1 MKKICS
7 LIVAMLLV
15 VCGLCSP
22 AIALT
27 GNQIANVNLMHDSTG
42 ITTESCSPDKG
53 SIKRLDA
60 PAAASVDPAAAADLN
75 EALNVP
81 GGNLTFESNEGE
93 GVFFSWLVEED
104 YAKAGNSGIDGVVG
118 YGVTQSTVSTIA
130 NFNED
135 QGVRFRYKVSC
146 ENAEYTDWFAVFI
159 DNNPYMV
166 WYGEIDW
173 DTCTIP
179 IPAGEHELAWC
190 YSKDTQNSEGEDI
203 AYLDDVEIVDAPPYE
218 LEHSAELDEALNIDG
233 GAIEFMTV
241 AEVANGYFPWEAVN
255 GYAKSTNEG
264 IDSATNYIPPST
276 SLMSITINANEGDV
290 LRFSYRVSSEARMD
304 RLCVYVDDERI
315 LKESGEIDWT
325 VCNYGLSAGTH
336 EIRWEYAKD
345 YSNSDFEDAAFIDDV
360 YVGTPEPVSGVEIQ
374 PTASVPG
381 YRTTQLE
388 WNVLPD
394 NAYNRNVTF
403 SSSDETIA
411 TVDEN
416 GRVTGI
422 TQGQAIITVT
432 TEEGGYQA
440 NCTVTVTED
449 VPPVDIYGF
458 MDVRYV
464 DEEGY
469 FNEPCQWCS
478 FKDTNPEEVTYYG
491 GPIEDLSYRVSC
503 ATYVDGIV
511 YGYDAAGRFFKLDF
525 EALNY
530 GGEVVVEY
538 FDCNVTGDESFNPSE
553 MAYDYTT
560 GKMYIINRLN
570 VLWEIDMET
579 GDVDLDSY
587 RIINGQIPDA
597 DELYITANAFAID
610 LEGNAYI
617 MLGGFGD
624 SWGGNGC
631 SRLARLNLETGEFTV
646 IGQTTAFSFQYQS
659 MCFDLETGVLYW
671 SQFATIYNE
680 PMDFYIVDTETAE
693 LEHMGKITEYGADIL
708 GMFIPYDADEPNP
721 PTPTPIITDEPE
733 TPTPIVTD
741 EPETPTPI
749 VTDEPVTDEPVTD
762 EPIVTDAPIEPTP
775 VPTDAPNPPTTGA
788 IAFVGIGIAAIAAG
802 SAVTIVRKKGED

>member
-15 VCGLCSP
+15 ICGLCSP

-27 GNQIANVNLMHDSTG
+27 GNQIANVNMMHDSTG
-42 ITTESCSPDKG
+42 IKSESCSPDKG
-53 SIKRLDA
+53 SIKFLDA

-81 GGNLTFESNEGE
+81 GGNLTFESYDDGE
-93 GVFFSWLVEED
+93 VFFSWLVDGD
-104 YAKAGNSGIDGVVG
+104 YAKAGNSGIDGG
-118 YGVTQSTVSTIA
+118 GQFGVTQSTVYTTV
-130 NFNED
+130 NFDEG

-146 ENAEYTDWFAVFI
+146 ESAENTDWLAVFI
-159 DNNPYMV
+159 DSYPIEV
-166 WYGEIDW
+166 WCGELGW
-173 DTCTIP
+173 DTCTVP
-179 IPAGEHELAWC
+179 VPAGEHEISWC
-190 YSKDTQNSEGEDI
+190 YNKDTQNSEGEDI
-203 AYLDDVEIVDAPPYE
+203 AYLDDIELVDVAHYD
-218 LEHSAELDEALNIDG
+218 LEHSAELDAALNIDG

-241 AEVANGYFPWEAVN
+241 AEVANGYFPWEAVE

-264 IDSATNYIPPST
+264 VDSDPT
-276 SLMSITINANEGDV
+276 SISMMCTTLNSNEGDV
-290 LRFSYRVSSEARMD
+290 LRFSYRVSSEERGD
-304 RLCVYVDDERI
+304 KLCVYIDDERI
-315 LKESGEIDWT
+315 LNVSGEIDWT
-325 VCNYGLSAGTH
+325 VFNYALTAGTH
-336 EIRWEYAKD
+336 EIRWEYDKD
-345 YSNSDFEDAAFIDDV
+345 YSKSRYEDAAFIDNV

-381 YRTTQLE
+381 YRTIQLE

-394 NAYNRNVTF
+394 TAYNRNVTF

-449 VPPVDIYGF
+449 VPPVDLYGF
-458 MDVRYV
+458 MRFRMEND
-464 DEEGY
+464 EGY
-469 FNEPCQWCS
+469 YSDVCQWCT
-478 FKDTNPEEVTYYG
+478 FKDTNTKEVTYYG
-491 GPIEDLSYRVSC
+491 GMPEDENYIVPC
-503 ATYVDGIV
+503 DTYVDGIV
-511 YGYDAAGRFFKLDF
+511 YGYDASGRFFKMDF
-525 EALNY
+525 EALQWS
-530 GGEVVVEY
+530 GELVIDY
-538 FDCNVTGDESFNPSE
+538 FDCNVTGDSNFYPTE

-560 GKMYIINRLN
+560 GKMYIINQLN
-570 VLWEIDMET
+570 ALWEIDMET

-587 RIINGQIPDA
+587 RIINGEISDA
-597 DELYITANAFAID
+597 LANAFAID

-617 MLGGFGD
+617 MLAGFGEP
-624 SWGGNGC
+624 WGGNGC
-631 SRLARLNLETGEFTV
+631 ARLARLNLETGEFTV
-646 IGQTTAFSFQYQS
+646 IGQTTAHCYQEQS

-671 SQFATIYNE
+671 SQFATIYDE
-680 PMDFYIVDTETAE
+680 PMDLYIVDTETAE
-693 LEHMGKITEYGADIL
+693 LEPMGKITEFGADIL

-721 PTPTPIITDEPE
+721 P

-762 EPIVTDAPIEPTP
+762 EPIVTDAPAEPTP

-802 SAVTIVRKKGED
+802 SAVTIIRKKGED